1 MTLPAS
7 LPEFEGDPAQL
18 YLLAALL
25 TRDGAITR
33 HGRALL
39 KECILRRDPRLTAIM
54 KGFHD
59 SEADEAFVERVNAL
73 VESEA
78 LALHADV
85 FDEFLEWPRR
95 CRKGSALNNWM
106 ARTFYGEVEFVTLR
120 GC

>member
-54 KGFHD
+54 RGFHD

-85 FDEFLEWPRR
+85 FDE
-95 CRKGSALNNWM
+95 CRA
-106 ARTFYGEVEFVTLR
+106 
-120 GC
+120 

>member
-54 KGFHD
+54 KLSLIHI
-59 SEADEAFVERVNAL
+59 
-73 VESEA
+73 
-78 LALHADV
+78 
-85 FDEFLEWPRR
+85 
-95 CRKGSALNNWM
+95 
-106 ARTFYGEVEFVTLR
+106 
-120 GC
+120 

>member
-1 MTLPAS
+1 MTLPTS

-59 SEADEAFVERVNAL
+59 SEAD
-73 VESEA
+73 
-78 LALHADV
+78 
-85 FDEFLEWPRR
+85 
-95 CRKGSALNNWM
+95 
-106 ARTFYGEVEFVTLR
+106 
-120 GC
+120 